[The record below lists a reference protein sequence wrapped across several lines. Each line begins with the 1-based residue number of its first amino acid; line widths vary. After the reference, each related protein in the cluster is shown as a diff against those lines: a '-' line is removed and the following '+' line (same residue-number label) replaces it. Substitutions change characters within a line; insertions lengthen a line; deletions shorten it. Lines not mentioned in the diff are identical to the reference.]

1 VTVFGEIPERFP
13 VLVLVESSFLVGVTL
28 SFGLLGEESVDVDL
42 VNGVG
47 NGVEMSAG
55 GVVGSLV
62 GLNGE
67 HVVKSVGGRFGVASG
82 RENKGE
88 DEGKQLDPMEEENK
102 SRDVR
107 TR

>member
-1 VTVFGEIPERFP
+1 
-13 VLVLVESSFLVGVTL
+13 
-28 SFGLLGEESVDVDL
+28 
-42 VNGVG
+42 
-47 NGVEMSAG
+47 
-55 GVVGSLV
+55 
-62 GLNGE
+62 LNGE